1 MHFQSQ
7 AEYVHYHSPEQ
18 RAMRSA
24 RAESERLSV
33 VRNAQVLSTTAISPV
48 LARCCSKAGYPT
60 TAWVNIY
67 ASGVTNPLFP

>member
-1 MHFQSQ
+1 MYFQTQ

-33 VRNAQVLSTTAISPV
+33 VRNAQVLFNDGDIAGVIPAI
-48 LARCCSKAGYPT
+48 RE
-60 TAWVNIY
+60 
-67 ASGVTNPLFP
+67 